1 MSFVFI
7 RVHLWLIYPEPFMRH
22 ALLALL
28 LPLSLAA
35 CATSPT
41 PSLLPADRLGEGKFI
56 IGPDYADAPEI
67 HFKNDVPKGAVKDF
81 TMKSQ
86 DSLIYKGIA
95 RNKPGI
101 TPYTRRCSLYIPAGY
116 TPGTPLPFIV
126 VQDGMGYKGP
136 MVPALDNLIHEK
148 RIPPI
153 AAIFLDSGGGD
164 AQGSERGLE
173 YDTVSGTYS
182 DFVET
187 EVLPRLTKDYNVTF
201 TTNPDGRATMGG
213 SSGAACA
220 LTMAW
225 FHPERYHRVLSYS
238 GTFVNQQSPE
248 NPASLHGAWEY
259 HEHFIMAEAAKPIRI
274 WMHVSENDLRVHDPE
289 STFHNWIMANDR
301 MAACF
306 QAQGYHY
313 QYVFAKNAGHVD
325 GKVVHQTLPAALE
338 WLWKGYPVE

>member
-1 MSFVFI
+1 MHAKS
-7 RVHLWLIYPEPFMRH
+7 LSLLLIS
-22 ALLALL
+22 LAL
-28 LPLSLAA
+28 AG
-35 CATSPT
+35 CVTATG

-56 IGPDYADAPEI
+56 IGPDYADAPET
-67 HFKNDVPKGAVKDF
+67 HFKADVPKGAVKEF

-86 DSLIYKGIA
+86 DSAIYKGIA
-95 RNKPGI
+95 KNKPGV
-101 TPYTRRCSLYIPAGY
+101 TPYTRKGALYIPPGY
-116 TPGTPLPFIV
+116 KAGTPLPLIV

-148 RIPPI
+148 RIPAM

-182 DFVET
+182 DWVET
-187 EVLPRLTKDYNVTF
+187 EVLPRLTREYAVTF
-201 TTNPDGRATMGG
+201 TANPDGRATMGG

-220 LTMAW
+220 FTMAW
-225 FHPERYHRVLSYS
+225 FHPERYRRVLSYS
-238 GTFVNQQSPE
+238 GTFVNQQYPE
-248 NPASLHGAWEY
+248 NPASPHGAWEY
-259 HEHFIMAEAAKPIRI
+259 HEHFLMAEPAKPIRI
-274 WMHVSENDLRVHDPE
+274 WMHVSDNDIRAKDPE
-289 STFHNWIMANDR
+289 STYHNWVMANDR

-325 GKVVHQTLPAALE
+325 GKVIRQTLPAALE
-338 WLWKGYPVE
+338 WLWRGYPVE